1 MTSSYKDQTG
11 STPQSLSGASTGEKV
26 QPSARLARTDNTKP
40 STQTTKVLSK
50 GTRPDATTD
59 KRILLSEIF
68 KTTVTQL
75 ERHGLIKRYKVLSKD
90 GERIKEIRIV
100 LDPSIWTTEMDLK

>member
-11 STPQSLSGASTGEKV
+11 NTPPSLSGASTEAKA
-26 QPSARLARTDNTKP
+26 QPSAQSVRTDNTKP
-40 STQTTKVLSK
+40 STQTMKVLSK

-75 ERHGLIKRYKVLSKD
+75 ERHGLIKRYKLLSKD
-90 GERIKEIRIV
+90 GTTVKEIRIV
-100 LDPSIWTTEMDLK
+100 LSPDTWTTEMDLK